1 METGAQKYFERR
13 SSEPGYREAYDEAR
27 RKIDQVDRLLRVLDL
42 RREELGMSKAD
53 LARQAGLAP
62 EAVRRLF
69 SSDSPNP
76 TLSTLTALADSL
88 GLELVPQERRAG

>member
-1 METGAQKYFERR
+1 MATGGQRYFERR
-13 SSEPGYREAYDEAR
+13 ATEPGYQEAYDEAR
-27 RKIDQVDRLLRVLDL
+27 RKIDQVDRLLRTLDL

-69 SSDSPNP
+69 SADSPNP
-76 TLSTLTALADSL
+76 TVSTLTALADPL
-88 GLELVPQERRAG
+88 GLELVTQQRRAS